1 MGAFYGVV
9 SAEGCPT
16 TSLPQKSVSIQ
27 NHIVDYGA
35 PFVTSR
41 ILLTEYTISVGQN
54 YILSTECNSVQQN
67 IILSNRIRILLDR
80 M

>member
-27 NHIVDYGA
+27 NHVVDHYKERPLNHFKIG
-35 PFVTSR
+35 T
-41 ILLTEYTISVGQN
+41 Q
-54 YILSTECNSVQQN
+54 LSFDE
-67 IILSNRIRILLDR
+67 
-80 M
+80 